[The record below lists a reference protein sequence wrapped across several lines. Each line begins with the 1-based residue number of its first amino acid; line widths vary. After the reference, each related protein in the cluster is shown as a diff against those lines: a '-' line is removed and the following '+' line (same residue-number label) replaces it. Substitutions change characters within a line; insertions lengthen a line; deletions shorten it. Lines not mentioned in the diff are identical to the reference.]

1 MTEIVQDNS
10 EDQGYTRQFFTI
22 SRQGHAYATAE
33 FGSPTLTWHVAFW
46 PRSANDPF
54 SVPMTEADGKLKK
67 LDAIIADFRGARQN
81 VVADFNQFL
90 DRLQVR
96 GRIKAAEG
104 TPRPFNLR
112 PPRDWEAPVVP
123 FDIFDS
129 NAIGFTLWW
138 PDDAPRTGNMLFD
151 GMPSPGDL
159 RVRIQAEATIDYSA
173 ITFFIDAGKPWG
185 APPIYLSDGLSGLA
199 GNRRRKIFEHVKNI
213 KTICE
218 SRLDA
223 CDSQGKRLIDLDLL
237 PEPNPVTGDARVGL
251 EQGFTN
257 SAEAL
262 KAAADYLYDDLWQEF
277 CRDFDFDL
285 TKIAGNTDEV
295 FANFR
300 GLVMAT
306 GGAETNGKLAGAPE
320 QEDPSIKSHP
330 GSVPFPRFDAAGEGY
345 GSNKT
350 EPNAVVKAFMPFM
363 RRFRPEA
370 DWRDWIACG
379 VFNWR
384 AIYITAVGAQSEF
397 APFDESSFDR
407 ESGVPAEIPAGF
419 LPRRK
424 VTGAAGSAPPALQKD
439 QEAKFQ
445 VPTTHKHD
453 RPAPFRFLLLTKYE
467 PHRKQVGRMVER
479 INSLGARRL
488 FALKDWSIIQN
499 ASVWISQYGRQLDGA
514 YQQWIKD
521 TDKLKKD
528 TSDELDECNRNFWRP
543 IQKDID
549 AVANEKVNEI
559 RQRYRMDPRRACE
572 LLADLAKPH
581 EGSRPWKAILDFASL
596 RRDDDLQDY
605 FGEFRA
611 VEGNY
616 DTELAHVDQTAEREL
631 VRITAGLDEL
641 GAGAVGGLPYRI
653 ARSRYYADTFREAQK
668 YLRVGNIETWWSYE
682 QFAKRGMEPA
692 LRFIASVGDRMQSL
706 RQRLQTMKQD
716 ILQSSIASQTEATR
730 DNTHRLERIQAQL
743 AKLTQSTNA
752 LTYQIEQERLDH
764 QRAINE
770 VIKKREQEISQNQL
784 SLARLDRLRGRLET
798 IRIIVLGLIGGLI
811 LLFFKLWG
819 PI

>member
-22 SRQGHAYATAE
+22 SRQGHANATAE

-46 PRSANDPF
+46 PRSISDPF
-54 SVPMTEADGKLKK
+54 SVPMAEADGKLKK
-67 LDAIIADFRGARQN
+67 LDAIINDFRDARQN

-90 DRLQVR
+90 DRLQMR

-104 TPRPFNLR
+104 TPRPFSLR
-112 PPRDWEAPVVP
+112 PPRDWEAPAVP

-129 NAIGFTLWW
+129 NAVGFTLWW
-138 PDDAPRTGNMLFD
+138 TDDPPRSGNMMFD
-151 GMPSPGDL
+151 GMPSSGDL

-185 APPIYLSDGLSGLA
+185 APPNYLSGGLSGLA

-218 SRLDA
+218 ARLDA

-237 PEPNPVTGDARVGL
+237 PEPNPVIGDAQIEL

-262 KAAADYLYDDLWQEF
+262 KAAADYLYDGLWQEF

-285 TKIAGNTDEV
+285 TKIAGKTDEV

-300 GLVMAT
+300 GLVMASD
-306 GGAETNGKLAGAPE
+306 GAETAGTLTKAPKQDE
-320 QEDPSIKSHP
+320 PSIKSHP

-379 VFNWR
+379 IFNWR
-384 AIYITAVGAQSEF
+384 ALYITAVGAQSEF
-397 APFDESSFDR
+397 APFDESGFDR
-407 ESGVPAEIPAGF
+407 ETGVPADIPAGF

-424 VTGAAGSAPPALQKD
+424 VTDAAGLAPSESQMSLQ
-439 QEAKFQ
+439 AKSQ
-445 VPTTHKHD
+445 VPTTHKRD

-467 PHRKQVGRMVER
+467 PHRKQVGRMIER

-514 YQQWIKD
+514 YQQWIRE
-521 TDKLKKD
+521 TDRLKKD
-528 TSDELDECNRNFWRP
+528 TSSELDKCNESFWRP
-543 IQKDID
+543 IEKEIG
-549 AVANEKVNEI
+549 AVANDKVNEI

-581 EGSRPWKAILDFASL
+581 ESSRPWKAILDFASL

-611 VEGNY
+611 LDGNY
-616 DTELAHVDQTAEREL
+616 DTELARIDQTAEREL

-653 ARSRYYADTFREAQK
+653 ARSRYYADNFREAQN

-743 AKLTQSTNA
+743 AKLTQSTHA
-752 LTYQIEQERLDH
+752 LAYQIEQERLDH

-770 VIKKREQEISQNQL
+770 IIKRREQEISQNQL
-784 SLARLDRLRGRLET
+784 SVARLERLKGKLET
-798 IRIIVLGLIGGLI
+798 VRIIVLGLIGGLV
-811 LLFFKLWG
+811 LLFLRLLGKF
-819 PI
+819 